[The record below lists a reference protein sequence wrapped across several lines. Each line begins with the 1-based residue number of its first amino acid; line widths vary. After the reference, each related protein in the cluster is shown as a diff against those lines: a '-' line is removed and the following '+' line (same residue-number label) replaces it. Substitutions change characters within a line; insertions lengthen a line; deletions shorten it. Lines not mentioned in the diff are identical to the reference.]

1 MRIFSINFNGGFA
14 IVDNSTTM
22 MNIINYE
29 YGININEFDSIESAY
44 VQCCRVFIDH
54 ELKNGVREQIALPK
68 LEDLPLNTAFYK
80 MNHLKQ
86 NVGQRVFVAI
96 HPKTVG
102 ILTNAE
108 AVVGF
113 YEEIVYANIFEVN
126 TIMEAQNTINFH
138 FLRQIMPMSA
148 YITEKIP
155 YYNNIP
161 TNTLIN
167 VDYLEWI
174 KKNLIIPKNLTYN
187 IGLIENKEV

>member
-1 MRIFSINFNGGFA
+1 
-14 IVDNSTTM
+14 
-22 MNIINYE
+22 
-29 YGININEFDSIESAY
+29 
-44 VQCCRVFIDH
+44 
-54 ELKNGVREQIALPK
+54 
-68 LEDLPLNTAFYK
+68 

-86 NVGQRVFVAI
+86 NFGQRVFVAI

-113 YEEIVYANIFEVN
+113 YEEVVYANIFEVN
-126 TIMEAQNTINFH
+126 TIMEAQNAINFH

-161 TNTLIN
+161 INTILN

-174 KKNLIIPKNLTYN
+174 KKNLMIPKNLTYN
-187 IGLIENKEV
+187 IGLIENKEE

>member
-1 MRIFSINFNGGFA
+1 M
-14 IVDNSTTM
+14 
-22 MNIINYE
+22 
-29 YGININEFDSIESAY
+29 
-44 VQCCRVFIDH
+44 
-54 ELKNGVREQIALPK
+54 
-68 LEDLPLNTAFYK
+68 EDLPLNVAFYK

-86 NVGQRVFVAI
+86 NFGQRVFVAI

-113 YEEIVYANIFEVN
+113 YEEVVYANIFEVN

-167 VDYLEWI
+167 VDYLEWV

-187 IGLIENKEV
+187 IGLIENKEE

>member
-1 MRIFSINFNGGFA
+1 
-14 IVDNSTTM
+14 M
-22 MNIINYE
+22 MNIINNE
-29 YGININEFDSIESAY
+29 YSININEFNSIESAY

-86 NVGQRVFVAI
+86 NIGQRVFVAI

-167 VDYLEWI
+167 VDYLEWV

-187 IGLIENKEV
+187 IGLIENKEE